1 MLRRIALTLVALCL
15 PGLALAQGWVPERP
29 VRIILPGMVYRF
41 RRTFDLAAR
50 PTAATARSGRVKGHN
65 GAVSAAGRHSTRQGH
80 HAGEKAAVGVRVL
93 TEDRGRGLRGE
104 RIVQVAE
111 KKEEEKLA
119 DKIIMNQ
126 LQ

>member
-1 MLRRIALTLVALCL
+1 MPHPHRLRHGRPRTIGRQRGRVRRLTVRPCA
-15 PGLALAQGWVPERP
+15 GVPRP
-29 VRIILPGMVYRF
+29 RII
-41 RRTFDLAAR
+41 AAR
-50 PTAATARSGRVKGHN
+50 STTATARSGRVKGHN